1 MEAIFTDAQGRVWHP
16 RFTFSAIDTIRTV
29 VGIDL
34 LKPVDPAV
42 IADLEKLLPML
53 HETVK
58 HEEAEFEDFQ
68 TAIDAGPFAPMMQA
82 FNDALGIF
90 MQGPDYERPIPD
102 EEPDGEDSDP
112 T

>member
-1 MEAIFTDAQGRVWHP
+1 MDATFTDAQGRVWHP
-16 RFTFSAIDTIRTV
+16 RFTFSAIGAIDTL

-34 LKPVDPAV
+34 LKPVDPGV
-42 IADLEKLLPML
+42 LADLKKLLPML

-58 HEEAEFEDFQ
+58 HEEPNFEAFSE
-68 TAIDAGPFAPMMQA
+68 AIDAGPFAPMIQA

-90 MQGPDYERPIPD
+90 MQGPDYERPAPD
-102 EEPDGEDSDP
+102 EDTDAEEPDP